1 VLIFGHP
8 WVESARFVKVF
19 SIPEIEKTRPEDIL
33 LLEPLNVSI
42 DLAKYCQKQG
52 LSYAVTI
59 SEIRQGIFA
68 NALGASF
75 VVAEHEQAITLQKIA
90 EDYLFDTKILV
101 LIEDERRIEGMVR
114 FGIDGV
120 IFPAAIAQ
128 P

>member
-1 VLIFGHP
+1 MFIFGHP
-8 WVESARFVKVF
+8 WIDSPRFVKVF
-19 SIPEIEKTRPEDIL
+19 SVEQIEKSSPEEIL

-42 DLAKYCQKQG
+42 ELAKHCQRNG
-52 LSYAVTI
+52 LRYAVTLND
-59 SEIRQGIFA
+59 IRDGIFA

-75 VVAEHEQAITLQKIA
+75 VVTEHELAITLQKIA

-101 LIEDERRIEGMVR
+101 LIEDERRIETMVR

-128 P
+128 S